1 MKRKF
6 INSTISYTLNMIT
19 STKIHNKNTQAMTA
33 IRQKPTKA
41 AKAKAKAVK
50 AEKVLQSLEKA
61 APFAVANGTRRIGA
75 LQILQTEKE
84 HQKEKVE

>member
-1 MKRKF
+1 
-6 INSTISYTLNMIT
+6 MIT
-19 STKIHNKNTQAMTA
+19 SIKKHNKNTQAMTA

-75 LQILQTEKE
+75 LRILGMEKE
-84 HQKEKVE
+84 HQKEKAE